1 MSFLAFLIKPLVYLS
16 LPIICAAWFTP
27 TGRYYLRVGI
37 FIASLSAVGTANGF
51 IALVMAIAG
60 RKYDVNS
67 VVGSSFYY
75 IASRTL
81 GITIEVEGEEYL
93 ETKPAVM
100 IGNHQSMLD
109 IIWLGRMFPKQA
121 SIMAKKSIQW
131 NPVLGPFMML
141 SGTVFVDR
149 GNSAKAQR
157 SLQAAGEGMKAR
169 RTSLFIFAEGTRH
182 SEEAPTLL
190 PFKKGAF
197 HLAVKGGIPI
207 IPVVCENYWRL
218 YHKGIFGSGPIKI
231 KILPP
236 VPTAGLTADE
246 VSALTIRVRD
256 QMLTTLR
263 GISVQVPSSKSE
275 QSPDPAERDS
285 GLADQGTPTPNSIA
299 PGDDASGVNLPSE
312 TVTPSKFE
320 TASTTVS
327 QLPKKEGSENGT
339 ETEEDEG
346 MVLVGRPR

>member
-1 MSFLAFLIKPLVYLS
+1 MSFLSCLVKPLVYLS
-16 LPIICAAWFTP
+16 LPIIFAAWFTP
-27 TGRYYLRVGI
+27 SSRYYLRVVM
-37 FIASLSAVGTANGF
+37 FVTCLSMVGTASIF

-60 RKYDVNS
+60 RKYDVNG
-67 VVGSSFYY
+67 VVAFTFYY
-75 IASRTL
+75 IASRVL
-81 GITIEVEGEEYL
+81 NITIEVEGEEHL
-93 ETKPAVM
+93 ETRPAVM
-100 IGNHQSMLD
+100 VGNHQSMLD
-109 IIWLGRMFPKQA
+109 IIWLGRMFPRQS

-182 SEEAPTLL
+182 SEEVPTLL

-218 YHKGIFGSGPIKI
+218 YHKGVFGFGTIKI

-236 VPTAGLTADE
+236 VQTTDLTADE
-246 VSALTIRVRD
+246 VSALTDRVRG
-256 QMLTTLR
+256 QMLAALR
-263 GISVQVPSSKSE
+263 EISIRVPSSELE
-275 QSPDPAERDS
+275 QSSDPAEQDS
-285 GLADQGTPTPNSIA
+285 AFADRTTPTPF
-299 PGDDASGVNLPSE
+299 ASGEVTSGVEVPNE
-312 TVTPSKFE
+312 VVTPPKYE
-320 TASTTVS
+320 TISTTVS
-327 QLPKKEGSENGT
+327 QLPKEGSENGT

-346 MVLVGRPR
+346 MVLVGRPQ

>member
-1 MSFLAFLIKPLVYLS
+1 MLFLSCLVKPFVYLS
-16 LPIICAAWFTP
+16 LPIIFAAWFTP
-27 TGRYYLRVGI
+27 TSFYLRVAI
-37 FIASLSAVGTANGF
+37 YVTCLSVVGTASIF
-51 IALVMAIAG
+51 IALVMAITG
-60 RKYDVNS
+60 RKYDVNA
-67 VVGSSFYY
+67 VVAFTFYY
-75 IASRTL
+75 IASRAL
-81 GITIEVEGEEYL
+81 NITIEVEGEEYL
-93 ETKPAVM
+93 QTRPAVM
-100 IGNHQSMLD
+100 VGNHQSMLD
-109 IIWLGRMFPKQA
+109 IIWLGRMFPLQA

-157 SLQAAGEGMKAR
+157 SLQVAGEGMKAR

-182 SEEAPTLL
+182 SEEAPNLL

-218 YHKGIFGSGPIKI
+218 YHKGVFGFGTIKI

-236 VPTAGLTADE
+236 VPTTDLTADA
-246 VSALTIRVRD
+246 VSALADRVRD

-263 GISVQVPSSKSE
+263 EISIRVPSSELE
-275 QSPDPAERDS
+275 QSPGPAEPDS
-285 GLADQGTPTPNSIA
+285 GLADRATPTPFTS
-299 PGDDASGVNLPSE
+299 GDVSGVEVPNEVVTPPKYE
-312 TVTPSKFE
+312 TV
-320 TASTTVS
+320 STTVS
-327 QLPKKEGSENGT
+327 QLPKEGSENGT

-346 MVLVGRPR
+346 MVLVGRPQ